1 MKRVDPDP
9 SGLMPSERDACA
21 IICYIN
27 KAGRPS
33 HGNVQRTIEA
43 LVKMGHRAGEING
56 EGDGCGILTDIP
68 RTLWGE
74 ILAGSGHKPELA
86 HHPGFAV
93 GHLLLER
100 SQLSGDPP
108 LRAGVLQAIADAG
121 CTVLT
126 DRPAPV
132 RSEVLAARARVF
144 EPEVWQI
151 ALSVDEPQTAASRL
165 FALQLALE
173 RDFPVQVASLSC
185 DVAAYKVHGA
195 PEILPRYYPE
205 LKRRDFLSAVTIGH
219 SRYST
224 NTMPTVLRAQPFS
237 LLGHNGEINTIA
249 RLREEARMLG
259 IELPA
264 GGSDSQDLNRTL
276 EGLICSFGFTLF
288 EAMELVFPPVFSA
301 MDRMEPELAAM
312 YGWFRR
318 YLCAS
323 AQGPAAIIAR
333 HREQCVFSVD
343 AMGLRPL
350 WVGETDKEIF
360 ASSELGVVPH
370 EEILS
375 DPKPLAPGEKMGVL
389 LLPGAAPRVYQH
401 HELRREMLSVFRR
414 RTGLASQAGSL
425 VSGSELAR
433 RGAQPPPGRAPGKG
447 GGLVR
452 ENLLSALAWKSTD
465 VANLAEMA
473 RTGQDP
479 ITSLGYDGPLAALS
493 LSRQNLSDYF
503 KEQVAVVTNPAIDRE
518 RESEHFSTRVYLG
531 PRPTLR
537 GPRQKGI
544 ELALPLLLGGARP
557 GASAGGDPLAAEFG
571 TCTLETL
578 QGGFGRGKS
587 LVIPCCLAQGES
599 LTAALERISR
609 HAIVAVCR
617 GVALLVL
624 DDSQVFSRGN
634 SFLDPFLAVAVLHK
648 ALKETA
654 TEGGESLRRRASVVV
669 RSGALRNLHDLIFAL
684 GMGADALCP
693 YLIWEQGAYEDHGI
707 RNLLGVLGRG
717 LEKVISTM
725 GTHEIGGYGKY
736 FASIGLCTHLAG
748 IFETPNFCGP
758 LRCTGGEPEISD
770 PCAAVPLAGA
780 LSGAATPKVLS
791 CGLGT
796 CGSGGGGLTL
806 ARLEAE
812 NRSRGAVARSREKE
826 PVPVQFR
833 LYPRI
838 WKMVGQV
845 AKMEESYADL
855 SRLIQNLE
863 SEHPL
868 AIRHLIDLRYQE
880 ELSVDPEEVD
890 VTVGSHD
897 LPILFSA
904 MSFGSQG
911 ETPFRIYAEAARRL
925 NIVCMNGE
933 GGEIADMLG
942 RYRKN
947 RGQQI
952 ASGRFGVTMEFLNS
966 ADILE
971 IKVGQGAKPG
981 EGGHLPG
988 FKVTAKIAAARNATP
1003 GVSLISPS
1011 NNHDIYSI
1019 EDLAQIIEE
1028 LRTANPAARISVKVP
1043 AVAGIAAIALG
1054 IVKAGADIIT
1064 ISGYD
1069 GGTGAA
1075 RKHAVKFVGL
1085 PAEIG
1090 VREAHRALVE
1100 AGMRDKVELWADG
1113 GARTGRDV
1121 VKLML
1126 LGANRVGFGTMAMVI
1141 IGCTTCRSCHLGTC
1155 HVGIATQIETVEEAQ
1170 LRGLRRFVPRVL
1182 ENGVIYE
1189 TTFFRAMAREIRIL
1203 SAKLGFRRT
1212 QDLVGRADLLQQ
1224 NRGLDRL
1231 DLSDLLAPPAEGDL
1245 HQFDSKVRII
1255 RKPLN
1260 YLTSLISDLVAGAF
1274 EAGDERVRY
1283 DDDSATSSDRAIG
1296 THLAGTMVRGWQE
1309 GRFPAGCEALL
1320 HFHHD
1325 SIPGNG
1331 LGAFT
1336 VPQIAIR
1343 VEGGAQDGVGKST
1356 LGGKIVVLKG
1366 ENRSGV
1372 RVGGSVGKGLAYG
1385 ALGGT
1390 FLIQGD
1396 ADSRAC
1402 IRLSGADVVLGG
1414 RIRVPLDD
1422 SLGNLAGR
1430 ANLKGFAC
1438 EYMTAGRVVVLGDP
1452 GPWLCSGMTGGVVYC
1467 HLDQEMGFDREALR
1481 RRLARGAGVEIRD
1494 LEEDDLAQVELLLGK
1509 YGRELYHS
1517 HQEEEADWVAGVAA
1531 RARSRFVK
1539 IVPEK
1544 SVMMPNST
1552 E

>member
-1 MKRVDPDP
+1 MHRPDPDP
-9 SGLMPSERDACA
+9 SGLVPQERDACA

-27 KAGRPS
+27 KSGRPS

-43 LVKMGHRAGEING
+43 LIKMGHRAGEING

-68 RTLWGE
+68 RLIWAG
-74 ILAGSGHKPELA
+74 ILANAGRPEVLA
-86 HHPGFAV
+86 DDPGFCV
-93 GHLLLER
+93 GHLLIDQGDLARHPRLQDAILER
-100 SQLSGDPP
+100 IRQAGLE
-108 LRAGVLQAIADAG
+108 LLVERA
-121 CTVLT
+121 
-126 DRPAPV
+126 APV
-132 RSEVLAARARVF
+132 RSEVLAARARLG
-144 EPEVWQI
+144 EPLIW
-151 ALSVDEPQTAASRL
+151 
-165 FALQLALE
+165 QLALLDPRPTDTACRLFE
-173 RDFPVQVASLSC
+173 LQVALEGEFPVQVASLSNH
-185 DVAAYKVHGA
+185 VAAYKVHGA

-205 LKRRDFLSAVTIGH
+205 LKRRDFLSGVTIGH

-259 IELPA
+259 ITLPH

-276 EGLICSFGFTLF
+276 EGLICRYGLTLF
-288 EAMELVFPPVFSA
+288 EAMEMVFPPIFSA
-301 MDRMEPELAAM
+301 MDAMEPDQRAM
-312 YGWFRR
+312 YSWFRR
-318 YLCAS
+318 FLTAS
-323 AQGPAAIIAR
+323 AQGPAAIISR
-333 HREQCVFSVD
+333 HRDRCVFSVD

-350 WVGETDKEIF
+350 WVGETDKELF

-370 EEILS
+370 EEILH
-375 DPKPLAPGEKMGVL
+375 DPKPLAPGEKLGVRLVPGKTPL
-389 LLPGAAPRVYQH
+389 LLEH
-401 HELRREMLSVFRR
+401 HDLRREVFSLFRK
-414 RTGLASQAGSL
+414 RTSLAAQARALGKGEDI
-425 VSGSELAR
+425 VE
-433 RGAQPPPGRAPGKG
+433 APGTRLLPAWLKNG
-447 GGLVR
+447 KLGLD
-452 ENLLSALAWKSTD
+452 NLLSALAWKSTD
-465 VANLAEMA
+465 VQNLREMA
-473 RTGQDP
+473 QSGQDP
-479 ITSLGYDGPLAALS
+479 IASLGYDGPLAALS

-518 RESEHFSTRVYLG
+518 RESEHFSTRVYIG
-531 PRPTLR
+531 PRPSLA
-537 GPRQKGI
+537 GI
-544 ELALPLLLGGARP
+544 PQPALELAVPLLLGGSR
-557 GASAGGDPLAAEFG
+557 LAAGVDEAALAREFG
-571 TCTLETL
+571 TTTLEAL
-578 QGGFGRGKS
+578 LGWASRGRS
-587 LVIPCCLAQGES
+587 RVLACSMGRDES
-599 LTAALERISR
+599 LHQALGRLTAEA
-609 HAIVAVCR
+609 VAAVR
-617 GVALLVL
+617 GGVRVLLL
-624 DDSQVFSRGN
+624 DDGTAFTPSQD
-634 SFLDPFLAVAVLHK
+634 FLDPFLVVAVLHK
-648 ALKETA
+648 ALKETKDDN
-654 TEGGESLRRRASVVV
+654 GLSLRRKASILV
-669 RSGALRNLHDLIFAL
+669 RSGALRNLHDLIFAK

-693 YLIWEQGAYEDHGI
+693 YLMWEQAREHVDGAA
-707 RNLLGVLGRG
+707 NLLGVLAKG

-736 FASIGLCTHLAG
+736 FASIGLCSHLAA
-748 IFETPNFCGP
+748 IFETPNFCG
-758 LRCTGGEPEISD
+758 
-770 PCAAVPLAGA
+770 
-780 LSGAATPKVLS
+780 SGR
-791 CGLGT
+791 
-796 CGSGGGGLTL
+796 GGLTL
-806 ARLEAE
+806 ELLEAE
-812 NRSRGAVARSREKE
+812 NKGRTAVARSKEKQ

-845 AKMEESYADL
+845 AKMEETYADL
-855 SRLIQNLE
+855 SRLIQQLE
-863 SEHPL
+863 GEHPT
-868 AIRHLIDLRYQE
+868 AIRHLIDLRYPE

-890 VTVGSHD
+890 TTVGTHD

-925 NIVCMNGE
+925 NIVGMNGE

-942 RYRKN
+942 KYRRN

-952 ASGRFGVTMEFLNS
+952 ASGRFGVSMEFLNS

-988 FKVTAKIAAARNATP
+988 FKVTPKIAAARHATP

-1028 LRTANPAARISVKVP
+1028 LRTANPSARISVKVP
-1043 AVAGIAAIALG
+1043 AVAGIATIALG
-1054 IVKAGADIIT
+1054 IAKAGADIIT

-1075 RKHAVKFVGL
+1075 RKHAIKFVGL

-1090 VREAHRALVE
+1090 VAEAHRALVE
-1100 AGMRDKVELWADG
+1100 AGMRERVEIWADG

-1121 VKLML
+1121 IKLML

-1141 IGCTTCRSCHLGTC
+1141 IGCTTCRGCHLGTC
-1155 HVGIATQIETVEEAQ
+1155 HVGIATQIETIEEAEHK
-1170 LRGLRRFVPRVL
+1170 GLKRFVPRVL

-1189 TTFFRAMAREIRIL
+1189 TTFFRGMGREIRIL
-1203 SAKLGFRRT
+1203 TAKLGHRRT
-1212 QDLVGRADLLQQ
+1212 QDLVGRSDLLVQA
-1224 NRGLDRL
+1224 RGLERL
-1231 DLSDLLAPPAEGDL
+1231 DLSGLLTPPATDAAPEVE
-1245 HQFDSKVRII
+1245 SEVRII

-1260 YLTSLISDLVAGAF
+1260 YLTSLISSLVGDAFAAG
-1274 EAGDERVRY
+1274 EERVRY

-1296 THLAGTMVRGWQE
+1296 THLAGTMVRGWRE
-1309 GRFPAGCEALL
+1309 GRFSADCETLL
-1320 HFHHD
+1320 HFHRD

-1336 VPQIAIR
+1336 IPHIAIR

-1356 LGGKIVVLKG
+1356 QGGKIVILKG
-1366 ENRSGV
+1366 ENRNGV

-1390 FLIQGD
+1390 FIIQGD

-1414 RIRVPLDD
+1414 RIRTPIDD

-1452 GPWLCSGMTGGVVYC
+1452 GPWLCSGMTGGILYC
-1467 HLDQEMGFDREALR
+1467 HLDREMGFDRDALR
-1481 RRLARGAGVEIRD
+1481 ARLARGAGVEIRD
-1494 LEEDDLAQVELLLGK
+1494 MEEEDVASLEELLGK
-1509 YGRELYHS
+1509 YHRELLHS
-1517 HQEEEADWVAGVAA
+1517 HQVEEADWLADVMA
-1531 RARSRFVK
+1531 RCRERFVK
-1539 IVPEK
+1539 VVPEK
-1544 SVMMPNST
+1544 QVIQPTST

>member
-1 MKRVDPDP
+1 MLRVDPDP
-9 SGLMPSERDACA
+9 SGLIPAERDACA
-21 IICYIN
+21 IICHIN

-33 HGNVQRTIEA
+33 HGNVQRTIDA

-56 EGDGCGILTDIP
+56 EGDGCGILTDLP
-68 RTLWGE
+68 RELWGE
-74 ILAGSGHKPELA
+74 VLAGAGLAPELA
-86 HHPGFAV
+86 QDPGFAV
-93 GHLLLER
+93 GHLLVER
-100 SQLSGDPP
+100 QALGEDPGLPARILAAVAEGGLTP
-108 LRAGVLQAIADAG
+108 LV
-121 CTVLT
+121 

-132 RSEVLAARARVF
+132 RSEVLAARARCA
-144 EPEVWQI
+144 EPVVWQV
-151 ALSVDEPQTAASRL
+151 ALNVPQAQQAGRDL
-165 FALQLALE
+165 FALQLELE
-173 RDFPVQVASLSC
+173 ARFPVQVASLSG
-185 DVAAYKVHGA
+185 DVTAYKVHGA
-195 PEILPRYYPE
+195 PELLPRYYPE
-205 LKRRDFLSAVTIGH
+205 LKRREFQSSVTIGH

-224 NTMPTVLRAQPFS
+224 NTLPTVLRAQPFA

-259 IELPA
+259 IRLPL

-276 EGLICSFGFTLF
+276 EGLIASYGFTLF

-301 MDRMEPELAAM
+301 MDRMEAELAGM
-312 YGWFRR
+312 YRWFRR
-318 YLCAS
+318 FLSAS

-333 HREQCVFSVD
+333 HGDQCVFSVD

-350 WVGETDKEIF
+350 WVGETEKELF

-370 EEILS
+370 EDILE
-375 DPKPLAPGEKMGVL
+375 DPKPLAPGEKIGVRL
-389 LLPGAAPRVYQH
+389 VAGEAPEVFQH
-401 HELRREMLSVFRR
+401 QELRREILSRFRR
-414 RTGLASQAGSL
+414 RASLTAQAKSL
-425 VSGSELAR
+425 VHGADLAR
-433 RGAQPPPGRAPGKG
+433 SATEETRRPAGPE
-447 GGLVR
+447 LVR
-452 ENLLSALAWKSTD
+452 ESLLSALAWKSTD
-465 VANLAEMA
+465 LQNLAEMA
-473 RTGQDP
+473 RNGQDP
-479 ITSLGYDGPLAALS
+479 ITSLGYDGPLASLS

-503 KEQVAVVTNPAIDRE
+503 KEQVAVVTNPAIDQE
-518 RESEHFSTRVYLG
+518 REAEHFSTRVYLG

-537 GPRQKGI
+537 GTQQRAV
-544 ELALPLLLGGARP
+544 ELALPLLLGGARK
-557 GASAGGDPLAAEFG
+557 GLASSERQLAAAFG
-571 TCTLETL
+571 TCTLEAL
-578 QGGFGRGKS
+578 VEGFGRGKTRN
-587 LVIPCCLAQGES
+587 IGCHIARGES
-599 LTAALERISR
+599 LSAALERINE
-609 HAIVAVCR
+609 HATVAVCR
-617 GVALLVL
+617 GVTLLVL
-624 DDSQVFSRGN
+624 DDAQAFARGN
-634 SFLDPFLAVAVLHK
+634 SFLDPYLVVAVLHK
-648 ALKETA
+648 ALKETSA
-654 TEGGESLRRRASVVV
+654 AGGASLRRQASIVL

-693 YLIWEQGAYEDHGI
+693 YLIWEQGSFEEHGK
-707 RNLLGVLGRG
+707 RNLLGVLKSG

-736 FASIGLCTHLAG
+736 FASLGLSPDLAE
-748 IFETPNFCGP
+748 IFETPNFCG
-758 LRCTGGEPEISD
+758 
-770 PCAAVPLAGA
+770 
-780 LSGAATPKVLS
+780 SGR
-791 CGLGT
+791 
-796 CGSGGGGLTL
+796 GGLNL
-806 ARLEAE
+806 ERLEAE
-812 NRSRGAVARSREKE
+812 NLSRSVQARSREAVA
-826 PVPVQFR
+826 VPVQFR

-855 SRLIQNLE
+855 SRLIQRLE

-868 AIRHLIDLRYQE
+868 AIRHLVDLRYQV
-880 ELSVDPEEVD
+880 ELSVDPDEVD
-890 VTVGSHD
+890 TRVGNHD

-925 NIVCMNGE
+925 NIICMNGE
-933 GGEIADMLG
+933 GGEIADLLG
-942 RYRKN
+942 KYRAN

-952 ASGRFGVTMEFLNS
+952 ASGRFGVSMEFLNS
-966 ADILE
+966 ADVLE

-988 FKVTAKIAAARNATP
+988 FKVTAKIAQARNATP

-1019 EDLAQIIEE
+1019 EDLAQIVEE
-1028 LRTANPAARISVKVP
+1028 LRTANPTARISVKVP
-1043 AVAGIAAIALG
+1043 AVAGLATIALG

-1100 AGMRDKVELWADG
+1100 AGMRHRVEIWADG

-1121 VKLML
+1121 IKLML
-1126 LGANRVGFGTMAMVI
+1126 LGANRVGFGTLAMVV
-1141 IGCTTCRSCHLGTC
+1141 IGCTTCRGCHLGTC
-1155 HVGIATQIETVEEAQ
+1155 HVGIATQIETPEEAE
-1170 LRGLRRFVPRVL
+1170 LRGLKRFVPRVL
-1182 ENGVIYE
+1182 ENGVIYQ

-1212 QDLVGRADLLQQ
+1212 QELVGRADLLEQT
-1224 NRGLDRL
+1224 RGADRM
-1231 DLSDLLAPPAEGDL
+1231 DLSDLLAPALPGDP
-1245 HQFDSKVRII
+1245 HQFDSEVRII

-1260 YLTSLISDLVAGAF
+1260 YLTSLISGLVADAF
-1274 EAGDERVRY
+1274 ASGEERVRY
-1283 DDDSATSSDRAIG
+1283 DDDSASSSDRAIG
-1296 THLAGTMVRGWQE
+1296 THLAGTMVRGWRE
-1309 GRFPAGCEALL
+1309 GRMPAHSQALL

-1331 LGAFT
+1331 LAAFT
-1336 VPQIAIR
+1336 VPQIDIR
-1343 VEGGAQDGVGKST
+1343 VEGGAQDGVGKSAR
-1356 LGGKIVVLKG
+1356 GGMIVILKG
-1366 ENRSGV
+1366 ENRFGN

-1385 ALGGT
+1385 ATGGT
-1390 FLIQGD
+1390 FIIQGD

-1402 IRLSGADVVLGG
+1402 VRLSGADVIFGG
-1414 RIRVPLDD
+1414 RIRARVDD

-1467 HLDQEMGFDREALR
+1467 HLDQEMGFDRDALR

-1494 LEEDDLAQVELLLGK
+1494 LEEEDLDQVEELLAR
-1509 YGRELYHS
+1509 YERELYHS
-1517 HQEEEADWVAGVAA
+1517 HQEEEADWLAQVVA
-1531 RARSRFVK
+1531 RLRSRFVK

-1544 SVMMPNST
+1544 FAMMPSST

>member
-1 MKRVDPDP
+1 MNRVDPDP
-9 SGLMPSERDACA
+9 SGLMPAERDACA
-21 IICYIN
+21 IICYLN

-68 RTLWGE
+68 RVLWGE
-74 ILAGSGHKPELA
+74 ALAAAGQRPELA
-86 HHPGFAV
+86 QEAGFAV
-93 GHLLLER
+93 GHLLLDRER
-100 SQLSGDPP
+100 LAEDPG
-108 LRAGVLQAIADAG
+108 LQSRLLQAMREAG
-121 CTVLT
+121 CTVLA
-126 DRPAPV
+126 DRPALV
-132 RSEVLAARARVF
+132 RSEVLAARARVS
-144 EPEVWQI
+144 EPLVWQV
-151 ALSVDEPQTAASRL
+151 ALGLDEPQQSTKSL
-165 FALQLALE
+165 FALQLSLE

-195 PEILPRYYPE
+195 PEILARYYPE
-205 LKRRDFLSAVTIGH
+205 LKRREFLSSATIGH

-312 YGWFRR
+312 YGFFRR
-318 YLCAS
+318 FLSAS

-333 HREQCVFSVD
+333 HRDQCVFSVD

-350 WVGETDKEIF
+350 WVGETDKELF

-370 EEILS
+370 EEILF
-375 DPKPLAPGEKMGVL
+375 DPKPLAPGEKMGVRL
-389 LLPGAAPRVYQH
+389 VAGAAPRVFQH
-401 HELRREMLSVFRR
+401 HELRREVLSVFRR
-414 RTGLASQAGSL
+414 RTNLAAQGRSL
-425 VSGSELAR
+425 TRGPELAHR
-433 RGAQPPPGRAPGKG
+433 AGEISAPAVPAQGRA
-447 GGLVR
+447 LLR

-465 VANLAEMA
+465 VQNLAEMA
-473 RTGQDP
+473 RNGQDP
-479 ITSLGYDGPLAALS
+479 ITSLGYDGPLAPLS

-531 PRPTLR
+531 PRPALR
-537 GPRQKGI
+537 GPLQKGV
-544 ELALPLLLGGARP
+544 ELAVPLLLGGARP
-557 GASAGGDPLAAEFG
+557 GESAGSDPLAAEFG
-571 TCTLETL
+571 TCTLEAL
-578 QGGFGRGKS
+578 RGGLGRGKS
-587 LVIPCCLAQGES
+587 RVIQCSMGQGET
-599 LTAALERISR
+599 LPGALERITQ
-609 HAIVAVCR
+609 HAIVAVCQ
-617 GVALLVL
+617 GASLIVL
-624 DDSQVFSRGN
+624 DDARAFTRGGA
-634 SFLDPFLAVAVLHK
+634 FLDPFLAVAVLHK

-654 TEGGESLRRRASVVV
+654 ATGGESLRRRASIVV

-693 YLIWEQGAYEDHGI
+693 YLIWEQGASEEHGI
-707 RNLLGVLGRG
+707 RNLLGVLSRG

-736 FASIGLCTHLAG
+736 FASIGLCEHLAE
-748 IFETPNFCGP
+748 IFETPNFCG
-758 LRCTGGEPEISD
+758 
-770 PCAAVPLAGA
+770 
-780 LSGAATPKVLS
+780 SGR
-791 CGLGT
+791 
-796 CGSGGGGLTL
+796 GGLTL
-806 ARLEAE
+806 ERLEAE
-812 NRSRGAVARSREKE
+812 NLSRGAVARSREKE

-863 SEHPL
+863 AEHPL

-890 VTVGSHD
+890 TSVGSHD
-897 LPILFSA
+897 LPILLSA

-1064 ISGYD
+1064 VSGYD

-1100 AGMRDKVELWADG
+1100 AGMRHRVELWADG

-1141 IGCTTCRSCHLGTC
+1141 IGCTTCRGCHLGTC
-1155 HVGIATQIETVEEAQ
+1155 HVGIATQIESVEEAET
-1170 LRGLRRFVPRVL
+1170 RGLKRFVPRVL

-1189 TTFFRAMAREIRIL
+1189 TTFFRGMAREIKIL
-1203 SAKLGFRRT
+1203 TAKLGFRRT

-1224 NRGLDRL
+1224 TRGLDRL
-1231 DLSDLLAPPAEGDL
+1231 DLADLLAPPTEGDTR
-1245 HQFDSKVRII
+1245 QFESEVRII

-1260 YLTSLISDLVAGAF
+1260 YLTSLISGLVAGAF
-1274 EAGDERVRY
+1274 QDGDERVRY

-1309 GRFPAGCEALL
+1309 GRFPAACEALL
-1320 HFHHD
+1320 SFHHD

-1331 LGAFT
+1331 LAAFT
-1336 VPQIAIR
+1336 VPHIAIR

-1356 LGGKIVVLKG
+1356 RGGKIVILKG

-1390 FLIQGD
+1390 FIIQGD

-1414 RIRVPLDD
+1414 RIRAKLDD

-1467 HLDQEMGFDREALR
+1467 HLDLEMGFDRDALR

-1494 LEEDDLAQVELLLGK
+1494 LDGEDVAQVELLLGK
-1509 YGRELYHS
+1509 YSRELLHS
-1517 HQEEEADWVAGVAA
+1517 HQEEEADWLAGVVAH
-1531 RARSRFVK
+1531 ARSRFVK

-1544 SVMMPNST
+1544 TVIMPNST

>member
-1 MKRVDPDP
+1 MPVRHDDP
-9 SGLMPSERDACA
+9 SGLLPVERDACA

-27 KAGRPS
+27 KEGRPT

-43 LVKMGHRAGEING
+43 LIKMGHRAGEING

-68 RTLWGE
+68 RLLWQE
-74 ILAGSGHKPELA
+74 ILAGAGHAPEQA
-86 HHPGFAV
+86 DAPGFAV
-93 GHLLLER
+93 GHFLIDRDDLA
-100 SQLSGDPP
+100 QHPD
-108 LRAGVLQAIADAG
+108 LQAAILDRIGGAG
-121 CTVLT
+121 MEVLVE
-126 DRPAPV
+126 RPAPV
-132 RSEVLAARARVF
+132 RSEVLATRARAG
-144 EPEVWQI
+144 EPLFWQV
-151 ALSVDEPQTAASRL
+151 ALLCPEPPEAACRL
-165 FALQLALE
+165 FNLQVELE
-173 RDFPVQVASLSC
+173 REFPVHVASLAT

-195 PEILPRYYPE
+195 PEVLPRYYPE
-205 LKRRDFLSAVTIGH
+205 LKRREFHSAVTIGH

-224 NTMPTVLRAQPFS
+224 NTLPTVLRAQPFS

-249 RLREEARMLG
+249 RLREEARMMG
-259 IELPA
+259 IVLPF
-264 GGSDSQDLNRTL
+264 GGSDSQDLNRIL
-276 EGLICSFGFTLF
+276 EGLICRYGLTLF
-288 EAMELVFPPVFSA
+288 EAMELVFPPVFGA
-301 MDRMEPELAAM
+301 MEQMAPELQAM

-318 YLCAS
+318 HLSAS

-333 HREQCVFSVD
+333 HRELCVFSVD

-350 WVGETDKEIF
+350 WVGETDRELF

-370 EEILS
+370 EEIMT
-375 DPKPLAPGEKMGVL
+375 DPKPLAPGEKVGVRL
-389 LLPGAAPRVYQH
+389 VAGGEPQVLEH
-401 HELRREMLSVFRR
+401 HELRREILALFRKRTNLEAQAKSVVK
-414 RTGLASQAGSL
+414 GAEIAEPHGNASLPAW
-425 VSGSELAR
+425 
-433 RGAQPPPGRAPGKG
+433 GKSAK
-447 GGLVR
+447 LLQD
-452 ENLLSALAWKSTD
+452 NLLSALAWKSSD
-465 VANLAEMA
+465 VRNLQEMA
-473 RTGQDP
+473 RSGQEP
-479 ITSLGYDGPLAALS
+479 IASLGYDGPLAPLS

-518 RESEHFSTRVYLG
+518 REAEHFSTRVYLG
-531 PRPTLR
+531 PRPALR
-537 GPRQKGI
+537 GPVQPAV
-544 ELALPLLLGGARP
+544 ELALPLLLGGSRGAET
-557 GASAGGDPLAAEFG
+557 ASAAELAGAFG
-571 TCTLETL
+571 TCTLEAL
-578 QGGFGRGKS
+578 LAHFGRRRCRIISCTMGRN
-587 LVIPCCLAQGES
+587 ES
-599 LTAALERISR
+599 LREALDRLSAE
-609 HAIVAVCR
+609 AIQAVRR
-617 GVALLVL
+617 GVRLILL
-624 DDSQVFSRGN
+624 DDSAAFAPGR
-634 SFLDPFLAVAVLHK
+634 SFLDPFLAVAELHK

-654 TEGGESLRRRASVVV
+654 TGSGESLRRRASLVV
-669 RSGALRNLHDLIFAL
+669 RSGGLRNLHDLIFAL

-693 YLIWEQGAYEDHGI
+693 YLMWEQAAREADGVK
-707 RNLLGVLGRG
+707 NLLTILGKG

-736 FASIGLCTHLAG
+736 FASIGLCRHLAE
-748 IFETPNFCGP
+748 IFETPNFCG
-758 LRCTGGEPEISD
+758 
-770 PCAAVPLAGA
+770 
-780 LSGAATPKVLS
+780 SGT
-791 CGLGT
+791 
-796 CGSGGGGLTL
+796 GGLTL
-806 ARLEAE
+806 ERLEAE
-812 NRSRGAVARSREKE
+812 NRSRNAVAKSREKQ
-826 PVPVQFR
+826 PVPAQFR

-855 SRLIQNLE
+855 SRLIQQLE
-863 SEHPL
+863 GENPL
-868 AIRHLIDLRYQE
+868 AIRHLIDLRYTE
-880 ELSVDPEEVD
+880 ELTVDPEEVD
-890 VTVGSHD
+890 TAVGGHD

-942 RYRKN
+942 KYRHN

-952 ASGRFGVTMEFLNS
+952 ASGRFGVNMEFLNS

-988 FKVTAKIAAARNATP
+988 FKVTEKIAAARHATP

-1043 AVAGIAAIALG
+1043 AVAGIGTIALG
-1054 IVKAGADIIT
+1054 IAKAGADIIT

-1075 RKHAVKFVGL
+1075 RKHAIKFVGL

-1090 VREAHRALVE
+1090 VREAHRALTE
-1100 AGMRDKVELWADG
+1100 AGMRDRVELWADG

-1126 LGANRVGFGTMAMVI
+1126 LGANRVGFGTMPMIV
-1141 IGCTTCRSCHLGTC
+1141 IGCTACRGCHLGTC
-1155 HVGIATQIETVEEAQ
+1155 HVGIATQIETLEEAEAQ
-1170 LRGLRRFVPRVL
+1170 GVRRFVPRVL

-1189 TTFFRAMAREIRIL
+1189 TTFFRGMAREIKIL
-1203 SAKLGFRRT
+1203 TAKLGFRRT
-1212 QDLVGRADLLQQ
+1212 QELVGRAELLTQS
-1224 NRGLDRL
+1224 RGLDRL
-1231 DLSDLLAPPAEGDL
+1231 DLADLLAPPAADAKPQLE
-1245 HQFDSKVRII
+1245 SEVRII

-1260 YLTSLISDLVAGAF
+1260 YLTSLISGVVADAF
-1274 EAGDERVRY
+1274 AKGDERVRY

-1309 GRFPAGCEALL
+1309 GRFAPGCEALL
-1320 HFHHD
+1320 HFHRD

-1336 VPQIAIR
+1336 IPRIAIR
-1343 VEGGAQDGVGKST
+1343 VAGGAQDGVGKST
-1356 LGGKIVVLKG
+1356 QGGKIVILKG
-1366 ENRSGV
+1366 ENRNGV

-1385 ALGGT
+1385 AQGGT
-1390 FLIQGD
+1390 FIIQGD

-1414 RIRVPLDD
+1414 RIRTSLDD

-1452 GPWLCSGMTGGVVYC
+1452 GPWLCSGMTGGTVYC
-1467 HLDQEMGFDREALR
+1467 HLDTAMGFDRDALR

-1494 LEEDDLAQVELLLGK
+1494 LEEEDVAQLEELLGK
-1509 YGRELYHS
+1509 YHRELLHS
-1517 HQEEEADWVAGVAA
+1517 HQEEEADWLAGVIA
-1531 RARSRFVK
+1531 RCRSRFVK
-1539 IVPEK
+1539 VVPEK
-1544 SVMMPNST
+1544 AVVSPKTT

>member
-1 MKRVDPDP
+1 MYRPDPDP
-9 SGLMPSERDACA
+9 SGLVPHERDACA
-21 IICYIN
+21 IICYVN
-27 KAGRPS
+27 KSGRPS

-43 LVKMGHRAGEING
+43 LIKMGHRAGEING

-68 RTLWGE
+68 RLIWAECLANAGLSATL
-74 ILAGSGHKPELA
+74 ADD
-86 HHPGFAV
+86 PGFCV
-93 GHLLLER
+93 GHLLIDRSDLARHPEMQQAIQER
-100 SQLSGDPP
+100 IR
-108 LRAGVLQAIADAG
+108 RAGLEVL
-121 CTVLT
+121 VE
-126 DRPAPV
+126 RPAIV
-132 RSEVLAARARVF
+132 RSEVLAARARLG
-144 EPEVWQI
+144 EPRLWQL
-151 ALSVDEPQTAASRL
+151 ALADPRPTDTASRL
-165 FALQLALE
+165 FGLQVALE
-173 RDFPVQVASLSC
+173 EEFPVHVASLSNC
-185 DVAAYKVHGA
+185 VTAYKVHGA

-205 LKRRDFLSAVTIGH
+205 LKRRDFLSGVTIGH

-224 NTMPTVLRAQPFS
+224 NTLPTVLRAQPFS

-259 IELPA
+259 ITLPA

-276 EGLICSFGFTLF
+276 EGLICRDGLTLF
-288 EAMELVFPPVFSA
+288 EAMELVFPPIFSA
-301 MDRMEPELAAM
+301 MDAMEPEQRAM
-312 YGWFRR
+312 YTWFRR
-318 YLCAS
+318 FLTAS

-333 HREQCVFSVD
+333 HRDSCVFSVD

-350 WVGETDKEIF
+350 WVGETDKELF

-370 EEILS
+370 EEILH
-375 DPKPLAPGEKMGVL
+375 DPKPLAPGEKLGVRLAPGKAPQL
-389 LLPGAAPRVYQH
+389 LEH
-401 HELRREMLSVFRR
+401 HELRAEVLALFRR
-414 RTGLASQAGSL
+414 RTNLAAQARVLSTAADLLPLSPALSHQG
-425 VSGSELAR
+425 
-433 RGAQPPPGRAPGKG
+433 RGGHSAVPPPFMG
-447 GGLVR
+447 GGQGEGEGRYAKLFTRNARLVQD
-452 ENLLSALAWKSTD
+452 NLLSALAWKSTD
-465 VANLAEMA
+465 VQNLREMA
-473 RTGQDP
+473 ASGQDP
-479 ITSLGYDGPLAALS
+479 IASLGYDGPLAALS

-518 RESEHFSTRVYLG
+518 RESEHFSTRVYIG
-531 PRPTLR
+531 PRPLLR
-537 GPRQKGI
+537 GAPRPAV
-544 ELALPLLLGGARP
+544 ELALPLLLGGAR
-557 GASAGGDPLAAEFG
+557 LAAAPDDGAIARAFG
-571 TCTLETL
+571 TTTLEALLDRAGRGRSRVLACAMGRTESL
-578 QGGFGRGKS
+578 HQALARLTAEAVSAVQGG
-587 LVIPCCLAQGES
+587 V
-599 LTAALERISR
+599 RI
-609 HAIVAVCR
+609 
-617 GVALLVL
+617 LLL
-624 DDSQVFSRGN
+624 DDSSAFGPQQT
-634 SFLDPFLAVAVLHK
+634 FLDPFLVVAVLHK

-654 TEGGESLRRRASVVV
+654 DDHGQSLRRKAAILV
-669 RSGALRNLHDLIFAL
+669 RSGALRNLHDLIFAK

-693 YLIWEQGAYEDHGI
+693 YLMWEQAREQANGVA
-707 RNLLGVLGRG
+707 NLLGVLAKG

-736 FASIGLCTHLAG
+736 FASIGLCSHLAA
-748 IFETPNFCGP
+748 IFETPNFCG
-758 LRCTGGEPEISD
+758 
-770 PCAAVPLAGA
+770 
-780 LSGAATPKVLS
+780 SGN
-791 CGLGT
+791 
-796 CGSGGGGLTL
+796 GGLTL
-806 ARLEAE
+806 ELLEAE
-812 NRSRGAVARSREKE
+812 NKGRTAVARSREKQ

-838 WKMVGQV
+838 WRMVGQV
-845 AKMEESYADL
+845 AKMEETYADL
-855 SRLIQNLE
+855 SRLIQQLE
-863 SEHPL
+863 GEHPT
-868 AIRHLIDLRYQE
+868 AIRHLIDLRYPE

-890 VTVGSHD
+890 TTVGTHD

-942 RYRKN
+942 KYRRN

-952 ASGRFGVTMEFLNS
+952 ASGRFGVSMEFLNS

-988 FKVTAKIAAARNATP
+988 FKVTPKIAAARHATP

-1043 AVAGIAAIALG
+1043 AVAGIATIALG
-1054 IVKAGADIIT
+1054 IAKAGADIIT

-1090 VREAHRALVE
+1090 VAEAHRALVG
-1100 AGMRDKVELWADG
+1100 AGMRDRVEIWADG

-1121 VKLML
+1121 IKLML

-1141 IGCTTCRSCHLGTC
+1141 IGCTTCRGCHLGTC
-1155 HVGIATQIETVEEAQ
+1155 HVGIATQIETAEEAEQ
-1170 LRGLRRFVPRVL
+1170 KGLKRFVPRVL

-1189 TTFFRAMAREIRIL
+1189 TTFFRGMAREIRIL
-1203 SAKLGFRRT
+1203 TAKPGFRRT
-1212 QDLVGRADLLQQ
+1212 QELVGRSDLLVQA
-1224 NRGLDRL
+1224 RGLERL
-1231 DLSDLLAPPAEGDL
+1231 DLTDLLAPPATNALPEVE
-1245 HQFDSKVRII
+1245 SEVRII

-1260 YLTSLISDLVAGAF
+1260 YLTSLISSLVADAF
-1274 EAGDERVRY
+1274 ATGEERVRY
-1283 DDDSATSSDRAIG
+1283 DDDNATSSDRAIG
-1296 THLAGTMVRGWQE
+1296 THLAGTMVRGWRE
-1309 GRFPAGCEALL
+1309 GRFGRDSEALL
-1320 HFHHD
+1320 HFHRD

-1336 VPQIAIR
+1336 IPRIAIR

-1356 LGGKIVVLKG
+1356 QGGKIVILKG
-1366 ENRSGV
+1366 ENRNGV

-1390 FLIQGD
+1390 FIIQGD

-1414 RIRVPLDD
+1414 RIRTPLND

-1452 GPWLCSGMTGGVVYC
+1452 GPWLCSGMTGGTLYC
-1467 HLDQEMGFDREALR
+1467 HLDGDMGFDREALR
-1481 RRLARGAGVEIRD
+1481 ARLARGAGVEIRD
-1494 LEEDDLAQVELLLGK
+1494 LEEGDVADLEMLLGK
-1509 YGRELYHS
+1509 YHRELLHS
-1517 HQEEEADWVAGVAA
+1517 HQAEEADWLAGVMA
-1531 RARSRFVK
+1531 
-1539 IVPEK
+1539 
-1544 SVMMPNST
+1544 
-1552 E
+1552 

>member
-9 SGLMPSERDACA
+9 SGLMPAERDACA
-21 IICYIN
+21 IICYLN

-68 RTLWGE
+68 RLLWAEVLSGGGQDAA
-74 ILAGSGHKPELA
+74 LAQT
-86 HHPGFAV
+86 PGFAV
-93 GHLLLER
+93 GHFLLER
-100 SQLSGDPP
+100 SLQVEDPQLQQ
-108 LRAGVLQAIADAG
+108 RVLQAITAAG
-121 CTVLT
+121 CSVLAE
-126 DRPAPV
+126 RPAPV

-144 EPEVWQI
+144 EPVVWQV
-151 ALSVDEPQTAASRL
+151 ALTVDQPERSAEIL
-165 FALQLALE
+165 FSLQLALE
-173 RDFPVQVASLSC
+173 RDFPIQVASLSC

-195 PEILPRYYPE
+195 PEILARYYPE
-205 LKRRDFLSAVTIGH
+205 LKRRDFLSSVTIGH

-259 IELPA
+259 IELPS

-276 EGLICSFGFTLF
+276 EGLICSHGFTLF
-288 EAMELVFPPVFSA
+288 ESMELVFPPIFSA

-318 YLCAS
+318 FLCAS

-333 HREQCVFSVD
+333 HRDQCVFSVD

-350 WVGETDKEIF
+350 WVGESDKEIF

-375 DPKPLAPGEKMGVL
+375 DPKPLAPGEKMGIRLV
-389 LLPGAAPRVYQH
+389 PGAAPRVFQH
-401 HELRREMLSVFRR
+401 HELRREVLSTFRR
-414 RTGLASQAGSL
+414 RTNLPAQARSL
-425 VSGSELAR
+425 MGGAELAR
-433 RGAQPPPGRAPGKG
+433 RPGPVAASRTPGRGAN
-447 GGLVR
+447 LVR

-473 RTGQDP
+473 RNGQDP
-479 ITSLGYDGPLAALS
+479 ITSLGYDGPLAPLS

-518 RESEHFSTRVYLG
+518 RETEHFSTRVYLG
-531 PRPTLR
+531 PRPALR
-537 GPRQKGI
+537 GPLRRGV
-544 ELALPLLLGGARP
+544 ELSLPLLLGGARA
-557 GASAGGDPLAAEFG
+557 GAFAGADPLAAEFG

-578 QGGFGRGKS
+578 KQGLGRGKS
-587 LVIPCCLAQGES
+587 LVIPCTITAGES
-599 LTAALERISR
+599 LAEALERISGL
-609 HAIVAVCR
+609 AVVAVCR
-617 GVALLVL
+617 GVALVVL
-624 DDSQVFSRGN
+624 DDAPVFSRGHD
-634 SFLDPFLAVAVLHK
+634 FLDPYLAVAVLHK

-654 TEGGESLRRRASVVV
+654 TAEGESLRRRVSLVV
-669 RSGALRNLHDLIFAL
+669 RSGALRNLHDLIFAF

-693 YLIWEQGAYEDHGI
+693 YLIWEQGSFEEHGI

-736 FASIGLCTHLAG
+736 FASIGLCEHLAE
-748 IFETPNFCGP
+748 IFETPNFCG
-758 LRCTGGEPEISD
+758 
-770 PCAAVPLAGA
+770 
-780 LSGAATPKVLS
+780 SGR
-791 CGLGT
+791 
-796 CGSGGGGLTL
+796 GGLTL
-806 ARLEAE
+806 ERLEAE
-812 NRSRGAVARSREKE
+812 NKSRGAVARSREKE

-863 SEHPL
+863 NEHPL
-868 AIRHLIDLRYQE
+868 AIRHLVDLRYQD

-890 VTVGSHD
+890 TTVGSHD
-897 LPILFSA
+897 LPILLSA

-942 RYRKN
+942 KYRAN

-1064 ISGYD
+1064 VSGYD

-1090 VREAHRALVE
+1090 VREAHRALVQ
-1100 AGMRDKVELWADG
+1100 AGMRHKVELWADG

-1141 IGCTTCRSCHLGTC
+1141 IGCTTCRGCHLGTC
-1155 HVGIATQIETVEEAQ
+1155 HVGIATQIETAEEAE
-1170 LRGLRRFVPRVL
+1170 LRGLKRFVPRVL

-1189 TTFFRAMAREIRIL
+1189 TTFFRAMAREIKIL

-1212 QDLVGRADLLQQ
+1212 QDLVGRADLLLQA
-1224 NRGLDRL
+1224 RGLDRL
-1231 DLSDLLAPPAEGDL
+1231 DLADLLAPPTPGDPR
-1245 HQFDSKVRII
+1245 QFESEVRII

-1260 YLTSLISDLVAGAF
+1260 YLTSLISGLVAGAF

-1296 THLAGTMVRGWQE
+1296 THLAGTMVRGWQD
-1309 GRFPAGCEALL
+1309 GRFAPGCEALL

-1331 LGAFT
+1331 LAAFT

-1356 LGGKIVVLKG
+1356 RGGKIVVLKG

-1390 FLIQGD
+1390 FIIQGD

-1467 HLDQEMGFDREALR
+1467 HLDLEMGFDRDALR
-1481 RRLARGAGVEIRD
+1481 RRLARGAGVEIRE
-1494 LEEDDLAQVELLLGK
+1494 LEPEDLAALELLLGK

-1517 HQEEEADWVAGVAA
+1517 HQEEEADWLAGVVAH
-1531 RARSRFVK
+1531 ARSRFVK

>member
-1 MKRVDPDP
+1 MPVADPDP
-9 SGLMPSERDACA
+9 SGLTPSERDACA
-21 IICYIN
+21 IICYID
-27 KAGRPS
+27 KTGRPS
-33 HGNVQRTIEA
+33 HGNVRRTIEA

-68 RTLWGE
+68 RVLWGE
-74 ILAGSGHKPELA
+74 ILSGAGKFAELA
-86 HHPGFAV
+86 QHPGFAV
-93 GHLLLER
+93 GHLLLDRESLTR
-100 SQLSGDPP
+100 DPGLQSALVEALKESGVS
-108 LRAGVLQAIADAG
+108 VLADRQAQ
-121 CTVLT
+121 
-126 DRPAPV
+126 V
-132 RSEVLAARARVF
+132 RSEVLALRARAVEPVLWQVALKLP
-144 EPEVWQI
+144 EPE
-151 ALSVDEPQTAASRL
+151 AAPAKL
-165 FALQLALE
+165 FSLQLDLE
-173 RDFPVQVASLSC
+173 RRFPVQVASLSC

-195 PEILPRYYPE
+195 PEVLPRYYPE
-205 LKRRDFLSAVTIGH
+205 LKRPDFLSSATIGH

-224 NTMPTVLRAQPFS
+224 NTLPNVLRAQPFS

-249 RLREEARMLG
+249 RVREEARMLG
-259 IELPA
+259 IELPQD
-264 GGSDSQDLNRTL
+264 GSDSQDLNRTL
-276 EGLICSFGFTLF
+276 EALICWKGLTLF
-288 EAMELVFPPVFSA
+288 EAMELVFPPIFST
-301 MDRMEPELAAM
+301 MDRMPPELAAM

-318 YLCAS
+318 YLTAS

-333 HREQCVFSVD
+333 HRDQCVFSVD

-360 ASSELGVVPH
+360 ASSELGVVQH
-370 EEILS
+370 EEIRS
-375 DPKPLAPGEKMGVL
+375 DPKPLAPGEKVGVRLCAGKSPQL
-389 LLPGAAPRVYQH
+389 LEH
-401 HELRREMLSVFRR
+401 HELRAEVYAQFRR
-414 RTGLASQAGSL
+414 RSNIASQTKSVIRAGEVARSAK
-425 VSGSELAR
+425 SRALAR
-433 RGAQPPPGRAPGKG
+433 AFARHGA
-447 GGLVR
+447 LVR
-452 ENLLSALAWKSTD
+452 DNLLSALAWKSSD

-473 RTGQDP
+473 RKGQDP

-518 RESEHFSTRVYLG
+518 REAEHFSTRVYLG
-531 PRPTLR
+531 ARPALR
-537 GPRQKGI
+537 GSAQNAV
-544 ELALPLLLGGARP
+544 LLSLPLLLGGAR
-557 GASAGGDPLAAEFG
+557 DPEAPDANLLAAEFG
-571 TCTLETL
+571 TCTLDALLER
-578 QGGFGRGKS
+578 FGRGRRHVLS
-587 LVIPCCLAQGES
+587 CSVGDEETLAG
-599 LTAALERISR
+599 ALDRISGE
-609 HAIVAVCR
+609 AIVAVSR
-617 GVALLVL
+617 GAALLVL
-624 DDSQVFSRGN
+624 DDSLAFSRRRG
-634 SFLDPFLAVAVLHK
+634 FLDPSLAVAVLHK
-648 ALKETA
+648 ALKES
-654 TEGGESLRRRASVVV
+654 EWGDGESLRRRTSIVV

-693 YLIWEQGAYEDHGI
+693 YLIWEQGGQDPYGV
-707 RNLLGVLGRG
+707 RNLLAVLGRG
-717 LEKVISTM
+717 LEKVLSTM
-725 GTHEIGGYGKY
+725 GMHEIGGYGKC
-736 FASIGLCTHLAG
+736 FASIGLCSHLAE
-748 IFETPNFCGP
+748 IFETPNFCG
-758 LRCTGGEPEISD
+758 SD
-770 PCAAVPLAGA
+770 A
-780 LSGAATPKVLS
+780 
-791 CGLGT
+791 
-796 CGSGGGGLTL
+796 GGLTL
-806 ARLEAE
+806 ERLEAE
-812 NRSRGAVARSREKE
+812 NRSRSEVARSRDKQ

-845 AKMEESYADL
+845 AKMEENYPDL
-855 SRLIQNLE
+855 SRMIQQLE
-863 SEHPL
+863 EEHPL
-868 AIRHLIDLRYQE
+868 AIRHLIDLRLEE
-880 ELSVDPEEVD
+880 ELSIDPQEVD
-890 VTVGSHD
+890 LTVGRHD
-897 LPILFSA
+897 LPILLCA

-925 NIVCMNGE
+925 NIICMNGE
-933 GGEIADMLG
+933 GGEIADMMG
-942 RYRKN
+942 KYRHN

-952 ASGRFGVTMEFLNS
+952 ASGRFGVSMEFLNS
-966 ADILE
+966 ADVLE

-1028 LRTANPAARISVKVP
+1028 LKTANPAARVSVKIP
-1043 AVAGIAAIALG
+1043 AVAGVATIALG

-1090 VREAHRALVE
+1090 VREAHRALVA
-1100 AGMRDKVELWADG
+1100 AGMRDRVELWADG

-1141 IGCTTCRSCHLGTC
+1141 IGCTTCRGCHLGTC
-1155 HVGIATQIETVEEAQ
+1155 HVGIATQIESLDEAE
-1170 LRGLRRFVPRVL
+1170 LRGMKRFVPRVL

-1189 TTFFRAMAREIRIL
+1189 TTFFRALAQEVRVLTAR
-1203 SAKLGFRRT
+1203 LGFRRT
-1212 QDLVGRADLLQQ
+1212 QDLVGRADLLTQG
-1224 NRGLDRL
+1224 RGHDLL
-1231 DLSDLLAPPAEGDL
+1231 DLSVLLEMPSKVDP
-1245 HQFDSKVRII
+1245 HQFESEVRII

-1274 EAGDERVRY
+1274 DAGEERVRY
-1283 DDDSATSSDRAIG
+1283 DDDAASSSDRAIG
-1296 THLAGTMVRGWQE
+1296 THLAGTMVRGWRD
-1309 GRFPAGCEALL
+1309 GRFTPASQALL
-1320 HFHHD
+1320 YFHHD

-1331 LGAFT
+1331 LASFT

-1356 LGGKIVVLKG
+1356 RGGKIVILKG
-1366 ENRSGV
+1366 ENRAGV

-1385 ALGGT
+1385 ATGGT
-1390 FLIQGD
+1390 FIIQGD

-1414 RIRVPLDD
+1414 RIRTRVDD
-1422 SLGNLAGR
+1422 TLGNVAGR

-1467 HLDQEMGFDREALR
+1467 HLDQEMGFDRDALR
-1481 RRLARGAGVEIRD
+1481 RRLARGAGVEVRD
-1494 LEEDDLAQVELLLGK
+1494 LEEEDVAQLEELLGK
-1509 YGRELYHS
+1509 YGRELHHS
-1517 HQEEEADWVAGVAA
+1517 HQDEEADWLLEVVAK
-1531 RARSRFVK
+1531 ARSRFVK

-1544 SVMMPNST
+1544 SVVMPNST

>member
-1 MKRVDPDP
+1 MPVRDHDP
-9 SGLMPSERDACA
+9 SGLMPVERDACA
-21 IICYIN
+21 IICHIN
-27 KAGRPS
+27 KAGRPT
-33 HGNVQRTIEA
+33 HGNVQRTIDA
-43 LVKMGHRAGEING
+43 LIKMGHRAGEING

-68 RTLWGE
+68 RLLWREVLEG
-74 ILAGSGHKPELA
+74 AGYAPELA
-86 HHPGFAV
+86 DDHGFAV
-93 GHLLLER
+93 GHFLLER
-100 SQLSGDPP
+100 EELDRHPGLQGAILE
-108 LRAGVLQAIADAG
+108 RFRKAGLEL
-121 CTVLT
+121 LT
-126 DRPAPV
+126 ERPAPV
-132 RSEVLAARARVF
+132 RSEVLAARARAG
-144 EPEVWQI
+144 EPLFWQV
-151 ALSVDEPQTAASRL
+151 ACRSAEAGATTDRL
-165 FALQLALE
+165 FTLQTELE
-173 RDFPVQVASLSC
+173 RDFPVHVASLST
-185 DVAAYKVHGA
+185 DVAAFKVHGS
-195 PEILPRYYPE
+195 PEVLPRYYPE
-205 LKRRDFLSAVTIGH
+205 LKRSEFQSSVTIGH

-276 EGLICSFGFTLF
+276 EGLICRFGLTLF
-288 EAMELVFPPVFSA
+288 EAMELVFPPIFSG
-301 MDRMEPELAAM
+301 MDRMAPDLRAM
-312 YGWFRR
+312 YVWFRR
-318 YLCAS
+318 FLTAS

-333 HREQCVFSVD
+333 HRDLCVFSVD

-350 WVGETDKEIF
+350 WVGETDREFF

-370 EEILS
+370 EEILT
-375 DPKPLAPGEKMGVL
+375 DPRPLAPGEKLGVRL
-389 LLPGAAPRVYQH
+389 APGKAPTILEH
-401 HELRREMLSVFRR
+401 HELRNEVLRLFRKRTNLAAQMKGLTVFVGASDNSPLQDDAVRPPAKPEWGKSRR
-414 RTGLASQAGSL
+414 L
-425 VSGSELAR
+425 VED
-433 RGAQPPPGRAPGKG
+433 
-447 GGLVR
+447 
-452 ENLLSALAWKSTD
+452 NLLSALAWKSSD
-465 VANLAEMA
+465 MLNLREMA
-473 RTGQDP
+473 RSGQDP
-479 ITSLGYDGPLAALS
+479 IASLGYDGPLAPLS

-518 RESEHFSTRVYLG
+518 REAEHFSTRVYLG
-531 PRPTLR
+531 SRPELR
-537 GPRQKGI
+537 GAPRAAI
-544 ELALPLLLGGARP
+544 ELSLPLLTGGLRESDAE
-557 GASAGGDPLAAEFG
+557 SAGIAAAMG
-571 TCTLETL
+571 TATLESIL
-578 QGGFGRGKS
+578 ARFGRGRCRTIS
-587 LVIPCCLAQGES
+587 CTMGRDETLREAGDRIAAEAVNAVRRGACL
-599 LTAALERISR
+599 
-609 HAIVAVCR
+609 
-617 GVALLVL
+617 LLL
-624 DDSQVFSRGN
+624 DDSGAFGTSR
-634 SFLDPFLAVAVLHK
+634 SFLDPFLAVALLHK
-648 ALKETA
+648 ALKETVTA
-654 TEGGESLRRRASVVV
+654 SGESLRRRTSIVV

-693 YLIWEQGAYEDHGI
+693 YLIWEQGALHEGGV
-707 RNLLGVLGRG
+707 RNLLDVLGRG

-736 FASIGLCTHLAG
+736 FASIGLCSHLAE
-748 IFETPNFCGP
+748 IFETPNFCG
-758 LRCTGGEPEISD
+758 
-770 PCAAVPLAGA
+770 
-780 LSGAATPKVLS
+780 SGK
-791 CGLGT
+791 
-796 CGSGGGGLTL
+796 GGLTL
-806 ARLEAE
+806 EQLERE
-812 NRSRGAVARSREKE
+812 NRSRTGVARSREKQ
-826 PVPVQFR
+826 PVPAQFR

-855 SRLIQNLE
+855 SRLIQQLE
-863 SEHPL
+863 AENPL

-890 VTVGSHD
+890 TTVGGHD
-897 LPILFSA
+897 LPILISA

-942 RYRKN
+942 KYRKN

-952 ASGRFGVTMEFLNS
+952 ASGRFGVNMEFLNS

-988 FKVTAKIAAARNATP
+988 FKVTAKIAAARHATP

-1028 LRTANPAARISVKVP
+1028 LRSANPSARISVKVP

-1054 IVKAGADIIT
+1054 IAKAGADIIT

-1075 RKHAVKFVGL
+1075 RKHAIKFVGL

-1100 AGMRDKVELWADG
+1100 AGMRHKVELWADG

-1141 IGCTTCRSCHLGTC
+1141 IGCTTCRGCHLGTC
-1155 HVGIATQIETVEEAQ
+1155 HVGIATQIETVEEAERQ
-1170 LRGLRRFVPRVL
+1170 GLKRFVPRVL

-1189 TTFFRAMAREIRIL
+1189 TTFFRGMAREIRIL
-1203 SAKLGFRRT
+1203 TAKLGFRRT
-1212 QDLVGRADLLQQ
+1212 QDMVGHAELLVQT
-1224 NRGLDRL
+1224 RGLDRL
-1231 DLSDLLAPPAEGDL
+1231 DLADLLAPPAVDAAPQL
-1245 HQFDSKVRII
+1245 DSDVRII

-1260 YLTSLISDLVAGAF
+1260 YLTALISGLVADTF
-1274 EAGDERVRY
+1274 TAGEERVRY

-1296 THLAGTMVRGWQE
+1296 THLAGAMVRGWQDQ
-1309 GRFPAGCEALL
+1309 RFAPTCEALL
-1320 HFHHD
+1320 HFHRD

-1336 VPQIAIR
+1336 IPRIAIR

-1356 LGGKIVVLKG
+1356 LGGKIVILKG
-1366 ENRSGV
+1366 ENRNGV

-1385 ALGGT
+1385 AQGGT

-1414 RIRVPLDD
+1414 RIRTPLDD
-1422 SLGNLAGR
+1422 SLGNMAGR

-1438 EYMTAGRVVVLGDP
+1438 EYMTAGRVIVLGDP
-1452 GPWLCSGMTGGVVYC
+1452 GPWLCSGMTGGTVYC
-1467 HLDQEMGFDREALR
+1467 HLDRAMGMDREALR
-1481 RRLARGAGVEIRD
+1481 RRIARGAGVEIRD
-1494 LEEDDLAQVELLLGK
+1494 LDEEDVAQVGELRGKYHRELL
-1509 YGRELYHS
+1509 HS
-1517 HQEEEADWVAGVAA
+1517 HQEEEADWLAEVIAGS
-1531 RARSRFVK
+1531 RSRFVK
-1539 IVPEK
+1539 IVPEQAVVSPK
-1544 SVMMPNST
+1544 TT

>member
-1 MKRVDPDP
+1 MNNVADPDP
-9 SGLMPSERDACA
+9 SGLMPAERDACA
-21 IICYIN
+21 IICYLN

-68 RTLWGE
+68 RLLWGE
-74 ILAGSGHKPELA
+74 ILSGSGLGPELA
-86 HHPGFAV
+86 QDPGFAV
-93 GHLLLER
+93 GHFLLDRGALVT
-100 SQLSGDPP
+100 DPGLQP
-108 LRAGVLQAIADAG
+108 RVLQAIRSAG
-121 CTVLT
+121 CAVLC
-126 DRPAPV
+126 DRPAQV

-144 EPEVWQI
+144 EPLVWQV
-151 ALSVDEPQTAASRL
+151 ALKVSEPEQAPLAL
-165 FALQLALE
+165 FQLQLALE

-195 PEILPRYYPE
+195 PEILARYYPE
-205 LKRRDFLSAVTIGH
+205 LKRRDFLSSVTIGH

-276 EGLICSFGFTLF
+276 EGLICCFGFSLF
-288 EAMELVFPPVFSA
+288 EAMELVFPPIFSA
-301 MDRMEPELAAM
+301 MDRMEPDPAAM
-312 YGWFRR
+312 YGFFRR
-318 YLCAS
+318 FLSAS

-333 HREQCVFSVD
+333 HRDQCVFSVD

-370 EEILS
+370 EEILN

-389 LLPGAAPRVYQH
+389 LVPGAAPRVFQH
-401 HELRREMLSVFRR
+401 HELRREILARVRR
-414 RTGLASQAGSL
+414 RTSLPAQAKSL
-425 VSGSELAR
+425 VSGAELAR
-433 RGAQPPPGRAPGKG
+433 LAVQDATPRASVRQSV
-447 GGLVR
+447 LLR

-465 VANLAEMA
+465 VQNLAEMA
-473 RTGQDP
+473 RNGQDP
-479 ITSLGYDGPLAALS
+479 ITSLGYDGPLAPLS

-531 PRPTLR
+531 PRPALR
-537 GPRQKGI
+537 GPTQRGI
-544 ELALPLLLGGARP
+544 ELTLPLLLGGARP
-557 GASAGGDPLAAEFG
+557 GASAGGDLLAAEFG
-571 TCTLETL
+571 SCTLETL
-578 QGGFGRGKS
+578 QQGAGRGKS
-587 LVIPCCLAQGES
+587 RVISCCIAPGETLAG
-599 LTAALERISR
+599 ALERVTR
-609 HAIVAVCR
+609 HAVVAVCR
-617 GVALLVL
+617 GVSLVL
-624 DDSQVFSRGN
+624 LDDAQSFVRGN

-654 TEGGESLRRRASVVV
+654 TARGESLRRRTSIVV

-693 YLIWEQGAYEDHGI
+693 YLIWELGSQEEFGI

-736 FASIGLCTHLAG
+736 FASIGLSPDLAE
-748 IFETPNFCGP
+748 IFETPNFCGS
-758 LRCTGGEPEISD
+758 ES
-770 PCAAVPLAGA
+770 
-780 LSGAATPKVLS
+780 
-791 CGLGT
+791 
-796 CGSGGGGLTL
+796 GGLTL
-806 ARLEAE
+806 ERLEAQ
-812 NRSRGAVARSREKE
+812 NLSRGAVARSREKA

-863 SEHPL
+863 AEHPL
-868 AIRHLIDLRYQE
+868 AIRHLVDLHYQE
-880 ELSVDPEEVD
+880 ELTVDPEEVD
-890 VTVGSHD
+890 TAVGSHD
-897 LPILFSA
+897 LPIIFSA

-942 RYRKN
+942 RYRAN

-1100 AGMRDKVELWADG
+1100 AGMRHKVELWADG

-1141 IGCTTCRSCHLGTC
+1141 IGCTTCRGCHLGTC
-1155 HVGIATQIETVEEAQ
+1155 HVGIATQIESAEEAE
-1170 LRGLRRFVPRVL
+1170 LRGLKRFVPRVL

-1189 TTFFRAMAREIRIL
+1189 TTFFRGMAREIKIL

-1212 QDLVGRADLLQQ
+1212 QDLVGRADLLEQT
-1224 NRGLDRL
+1224 RGLDRL
-1231 DLSDLLAPPAEGDL
+1231 DLADLLAPVAPGDL
-1245 HQFDSKVRII
+1245 RQFESEVRII

-1260 YLTSLISDLVAGAF
+1260 YLTSLISGLVAGAF

-1296 THLAGTMVRGWQE
+1296 THLAGTMVRGWQQ
-1309 GRFPAGCEALL
+1309 GRFAPECEALL

-1325 SIPGNG
+1325 SVPGNG
-1331 LGAFT
+1331 LAAFT
-1336 VPQIAIR
+1336 VPNIAIR

-1356 LGGKIVVLKG
+1356 RGGKIVILKG

-1390 FLIQGD
+1390 FIIQGD

-1414 RIRVPLDD
+1414 RIRTPVND

-1467 HLDQEMGFDREALR
+1467 HLDREMGFDREALR

-1494 LEEDDLAQVELLLGK
+1494 LEEDDLPQIELLLGK

-1517 HQEEEADWVAGVAA
+1517 HQQEEADWLAGVVAK
-1531 RARSRFVK
+1531 ARSRFVK

-1544 SVMMPNST
+1544 TLMMPNST

>member
-1 MKRVDPDP
+1 LPPGETKYKAVPDPDP
-9 SGLMPSERDACA
+9 SGLMPAERDACA

-27 KAGRPS
+27 KAGAPS

-68 RTLWGE
+68 RRLWGE
-74 ILAGSGHKPELA
+74 ILAGQGLA
-86 HHPGFAV
+86 PGLSEHPGFAV
-93 GHLLLER
+93 GHILLDRERLARDPGLEPALLELMGR
-100 SQLSGDPP
+100 G
-108 LRAGVLQAIADAG
+108 G
-121 CTVLT
+121 CTVLAE
-126 DRPAPV
+126 RQAPV
-132 RSEVLAARARVF
+132 RSEVLAAHSRAF
-144 EPEVWQI
+144 EPVLWQV
-151 ALSVDEPQTAASRL
+151 ALQVAEPQRAPERL
-165 FALQLALE
+165 FALQLELE
-173 RDFPVQVASLSC
+173 REFPVQVASLSC

-195 PEILPRYYPE
+195 PELLPRYYPE
-205 LKRRDFLSAVTIGH
+205 LKRRDFLSSATIGH

-224 NTMPTVLRAQPFS
+224 NTLPTVLRAQPFS

-249 RLREEARMLG
+249 RLREEARMMG
-259 IELPA
+259 IELCQ
-264 GGSDSQDLNRTL
+264 GGSDSQDLNRAL
-276 EGLICSFGFTLF
+276 EGLICSQGFTLF
-288 EAMELVFPPVFSA
+288 EAMELVFPPIFSA
-301 MDRMEPELAAM
+301 MEQMEPELASM
-312 YGWFRR
+312 YRWFRR
-318 YLCAS
+318 YLSAS

-350 WVGETDKEIF
+350 WVGETDKELF

-370 EEILS
+370 EEMVT
-375 DPKPLAPGEKMGVL
+375 DPKPLAPGEKMGVRL
-389 LLPGAAPRVYQH
+389 VPGGRAQLLPH
-401 HELRREMLSVFRR
+401 HELRGEILALFRR
-414 RTGLASQAGSL
+414 RTNLSAQDKAVLRGGEVARASQGSRRVWPSRKRL
-425 VSGSELAR
+425 VL
-433 RGAQPPPGRAPGKG
+433 
-447 GGLVR
+447 

-465 VANLAEMA
+465 VTNLNEMA
-473 RTGQDP
+473 RKGQDP
-479 ITSLGYDGPLAALS
+479 ITSLGYDGPLAPLS

-518 RESEHFSTRVYLG
+518 RESEHFSTTVYLG

-537 GPRQKGI
+537 GPVQRGVK
-544 ELALPLLLGGARP
+544 LSLPLLVGGARGG
-557 GASAGGDPLAAEFG
+557 GAAAAANAALAEEGAAGQDPLAAEFG
-571 TCTLETL
+571 TCSLEAL
-578 QGGFGRGKS
+578 LDRWGRGKS
-587 LVIPCCLAQGES
+587 IILSCTMKRAEGIEGALGRLCREAG
-599 LTAALERISR
+599 AA
-609 HAIVAVCR
+609 VGR
-617 GVALLVL
+617 GAGLLVL
-624 DDSQVFSRGN
+624 DDSRAFSPGED
-634 SFLDPFLAVAVLHK
+634 FLDPFLAVAVLHK
-648 ALKETA
+648 SLKESEA
-654 TEGGESLRRRASVVV
+654 PGGGSLRRRCSIVL
-669 RSGALRNLHDLIFAL
+669 RSGALRNLHDLIFSL

-693 YLIWEQGAYEDHGI
+693 YLIWELGSQEEHGL
-707 RNLLGVLGRG
+707 RNLMGVLGRG

-736 FASIGLCTHLAG
+736 FASIGLSGELAR
-748 IFETPNFCGP
+748 ICETPNFCGSE
-758 LRCTGGEPEISD
+758 R
-770 PCAAVPLAGA
+770 
-780 LSGAATPKVLS
+780 
-791 CGLGT
+791 
-796 CGSGGGGLTL
+796 GGLTL
-806 ARLEAE
+806 ERLQAE
-812 NRSRGAVARSREKE
+812 NAGRGAVARSREKE

-845 AKMEESYADL
+845 AKMEESYPDL
-855 SRLIQNLE
+855 SRLIQSLE
-863 SEHPL
+863 AEHPL
-868 AIRHLIDLRYQE
+868 AIRHLIDLRVQE
-880 ELSVDPEEVD
+880 ELTVDPEEVD
-890 VTVGSHD
+890 TTVGGHD

-933 GGEIADMLG
+933 GGEIADMMG
-942 RYRKN
+942 QYREN

-966 ADILE
+966 VNILE

-1019 EDLAQIIEE
+1019 EDLAQIITE
-1028 LRTANPAARISVKVP
+1028 LRTANPLARISVKVP
-1043 AVAGIAAIALG
+1043 AVAGMATIALG

-1090 VREAHRALVE
+1090 VREAHRALVQ
-1100 AGMRDKVELWADG
+1100 AGMRDRVELWADG

-1141 IGCTTCRSCHLGTC
+1141 IGCTTCRGCHLGTC
-1155 HVGIATQIETVEEAQ
+1155 HVGIATQIETEQEAE
-1170 LRGLRRFVPRVL
+1170 LRGLKRFVPRVL

-1189 TTFFRAMAREIRIL
+1189 TTFFRAIGQEIRTL
-1203 SAKLGFRRT
+1203 TARLGLRRS
-1212 QDLVGRADLLQQ
+1212 QDLVGRADLLVQS
-1224 NRGLDRL
+1224 RGLELL
-1231 DLSDLLAPPAEGDL
+1231 DLSDLLAPVAPGDP
-1245 HQFDSKVRII
+1245 HQFESEVRII

-1260 YLTSLISDLVAGAF
+1260 YLTSLISGLVAGAF
-1274 EAGDERVRY
+1274 DQGEERVRY
-1283 DDDSATSSDRAIG
+1283 DDDSASSSDRAIG
-1296 THLAGTMVRGWQE
+1296 THLAGTMVRGWRQ
-1309 GRFPAGCEALL
+1309 GRFAAQCQALL

-1331 LGAFT
+1331 LAAFT

-1356 LGGKIVVLKG
+1356 RGGKIVILKG
-1366 ENRSGV
+1366 ENSSGV

-1390 FLIQGD
+1390 FIIQGD

-1414 RIRVPLDD
+1414 RIRTPVDD

-1467 HLDQEMGFDREALR
+1467 HLDLEMGFDREALR

-1494 LEEDDLAQVELLLGK
+1494 LDEGDVAQLEELLGK
-1509 YGRELYHS
+1509 YARELHHS
-1517 HQEEEADWVAGVAA
+1517 HQQDEADWLLEVMAKAAG
-1531 RARSRFVK
+1531 SFVK
-1539 IVPEK
+1539 IVAEK
-1544 SVMMPNST
+1544 AVVMPNST